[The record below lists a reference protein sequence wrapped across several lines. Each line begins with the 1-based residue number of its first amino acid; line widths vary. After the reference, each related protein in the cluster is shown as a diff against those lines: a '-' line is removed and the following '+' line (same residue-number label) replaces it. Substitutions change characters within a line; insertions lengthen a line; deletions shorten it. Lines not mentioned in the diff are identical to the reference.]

1 MNETVSTPSWTQRL
15 IYFGVIGAA
24 TIVPLFLHVRVSWWL
39 ALITWFGLVTLYDRL
54 FVSRTALCMGMG
66 FTLPL
71 VTGVLLIGMD
81 VVALIRW
88 LF

>member
-1 MNETVSTPSWTQRL
+1 MNETVSTPSWTERL

-39 ALITWFGLVTLYDRL
+39 ALITWFGLVMLYDRL
-54 FVSRTALCMGMG
+54 FVARTALCMGMG

-81 VVALIRW
+81 VVAVFRW
-88 LF
+88 FF

>member
-1 MNETVSTPSWTQRL
+1 MNETFSTPSWTERL

-24 TIVPLFLHVRVSWWL
+24 TIVPLLLHIQVSWWL

-54 FVSRTALCMGMG
+54 FISRTALCMGMG

-81 VVALIRW
+81 VVAVIRW